1 MDQQAAKR
9 LIEDTFNQPFDQG
22 RFRHLAINLLNNVDE
37 GKAFNWTAGAYIKDS
52 FKDHVKKYR
61 RLGTYT
67 DPDGQ
72 KIDILIVHL
81 KKPWALDRSRT
92 TQRNF
97 VATYLKQRGEK
108 DAALVAYHTD
118 DPTNWRFSFVRMEY
132 REELTPAG
140 KVHVKEEFTPARRYS
155 FLVGQNEPS
164 HTVQEQLFPVLK
176 DDGHPTIDAIEQA
189 FSVEAVTKQFYLDY
203 RELFESVT
211 DALQKLIEADSRVRK
226 EFEDKSIDPANFA
239 KKLLGQIV
247 FLYFLQKKGWLGV
260 GKDDQGNLKPWGTG
274 PKNFLQRLFNREFI
288 DYDNFF
294 NHILE
299 PLFYEALATERPDD
313 YYSRFNCKIP
323 FLNGGLFEA
332 IHDYNWRE
340 IDILL
345 PNELFRQI
353 FETFDLYNFTV
364 REDEPLEKEVAVDP
378 EMLGKVF
385 ENLLPENLRKGKGT
399 YYTPR
404 PIVHYMCQESL
415 IYYLNNILNSP
426 PFQGGVPAA
435 GGGGGLNNLPQLKT
449 LRKKLRNNLTPAE
462 AALWNLLRNK
472 QLNGRKFRRQHSV
485 GNYILDFY
493 CPSEK
498 LAVELDGEV
507 HNNSEQ
513 AEYDRERDLFLQH
526 TGIKVLR
533 FENSIVFKNPEGL
546 LQRVREEFG
555 WTYNQPP
562 RPSGTPPYKG
572 GEFVRVP
579 KEDIEELV
587 RRGESAVEHDLAK
600 QEGTKTYKYK
610 LPESIRAHA
619 KLLDDKLAGIKV
631 CDPAVGSGAFPVG
644 MMHEIVKA
652 RTVLTTYLADKTERD
667 TYALKRHCI
676 QESLYGVDIDP
687 GAIDIAKLRLWLS
700 LIVDE
705 EDYQRINPLPNLD
718 YKIMQGNSLIED
730 FHGISLD
737 LGKSDNGDLLGE
749 DPELEQLIKDLHEKQ
764 NAFFNATHP
773 GEKRRLKDAVEEAI
787 LAVFRYRLQQEKK
800 PYYESLNSIER
811 TASTLP
817 EHLRAQYLR
826 EETEK
831 LNKRFDF
838 DPEAVEHELREMTH
852 GNKVRDFFPWRLY
865 FADVFRNKGGF
876 DVVIANPPYVRQE
889 LISEQKPLLKEAF
902 PDVYQGTADLYVYF
916 YRRALDIAHSDG
928 FVTFISSNKFFRAGY
943 GKKLRTYLQENTK
956 LETVIDFG
964 DLPVFEATTYPCVLV
979 ISNHSPNPEEDTL
992 RALNVRNIETI
1003 KHLPDAVAR
1012 EGWLQPQRSL
1022 RREGWSLERPEV
1034 LALLEK
1040 LRHSGTPLGEYVNGK
1055 FYYGIKTGLNKAF
1068 VIDQATRDRLIA
1080 EDPRSAE
1087 IIKPW
1092 LRGQDVKRWRTDWAG
1107 LYLLWTY
1114 QGISIEKYPAVFEY
1128 LSQFREKL
1136 AKRWEPSRG
1145 QCEWYELRPCDY
1157 YAEFEKPKIVYPNI
1171 CKRPE
1176 FAFDETN
1183 LYTNQKCFII
1193 PTTDKYLLGVLNC
1206 SVTFFL
1212 YRQVLP
1218 KLRGDFY
1225 EPGHVFLKD
1234 FPIAVPTASQRAAI
1248 EALVCKLLDAKGQG
1262 PQVQEWEKEL
1272 NRLVYKLYGLTAE
1285 EIRIIEEA
1293 TKTGQELQ
1301 GGGA

>member
-81 KKPWALDRSRT
+81 KKPWALDRART

-108 DAALVAYHTD
+108 EAALVAYYTD
-118 DPTNWRFSFVRMEY
+118 DLTNWRFSFVRMEY
-132 REELTPAG
+132 REEVTPEG
-140 KVHVKEEFTPARRYS
+140 KVRVKEEFTPARRYS

-164 HTVQEQLFPVLK
+164 HTAKAQLLPILE
-176 DDGHPTIDAIEQA
+176 DDGYPPIDAIEQA

-211 DALQKLIEADSRVRK
+211 DALQKLIETDLRVQK
-226 EFEDKSIDPANFA
+226 EFKARSIDPANFA

-260 GKDDQGNLKPWGTG
+260 GKDEQGNLKPWGTG
-274 PKNFLQRLFNREFI
+274 PKNFLQRLFKREFI
-288 DYDNFF
+288 DYGNFF
-294 NHILE
+294 NNVLE
-299 PLFYEALATERPDD
+299 PLFYEALASERPDD
-313 YYSRFNCKIP
+313 YYSRFDCKIP

-345 PNELFRQI
+345 PNNLFQKI
-353 FETFDLYNFTV
+353 LEKFDLYNFTV

-415 IYYLNNILNSP
+415 INYL
-426 PFQGGVPAA
+426 A
-435 GGGGGLNNLPQLKT
+435 G
-449 LRKKLRNNLTPAE
+449 E
-462 AALWNLLRNK
+462 
-472 QLNGRKFRRQHSV
+472 
-485 GNYILDFY
+485 
-493 CPSEK
+493 CE
-498 LAVELDGEV
+498 
-507 HNNSEQ
+507 
-513 AEYDRERDLFLQH
+513 
-526 TGIKVLR
+526 GI
-533 FENSIVFKNPEGL
+533 
-546 LQRVREEFG
+546 
-555 WTYNQPP
+555 
-562 RPSGTPPYKG
+562 
-572 GEFVRVP
+572 VP
-579 KEDIEELV
+579 KENIEELV

-610 LPESIRAHA
+610 LAESIRGHA
-619 KLLDDKLAGIKV
+619 ALLDDKLAEIKV

-652 RTVLTTYLADKTERD
+652 RTVLTTYLPDKTGRD
-667 TYALKRHCI
+667 TYSLKRHCI

-705 EDYQRINPLPNLD
+705 EDYKQINPLPNLD

-737 LGKSDNGDLLGE
+737 LGKSDNGDLLGK
-749 DPELEQLIKDLHEKQ
+749 DTGLERLIKDLHEKQ

-773 GEKRRLKDAVEEAI
+773 GEKHRLKDAVEEAI
-787 LAVFRYRLQQEKK
+787 IAVFRYRLQQEKK
-800 PYYESLNSIER
+800 PYYESLESIKR
-811 TASTLP
+811 TAASLP
-817 EHLRAQYLR
+817 ESIRDQYLR
-826 EETEK
+826 EEKEK

-838 DPEAVEHELREMTH
+838 DPEAVERELREMTH
-852 GNKVRDFFPWRLY
+852 GNKMRNFFPWRLY
-865 FADVFRNKGGF
+865 FSDVFREKGGF
-876 DVVIANPPYVRQE
+876 DIVIANPPYVRQE
-889 LISEQKPLLKEAF
+889 LISEQKPLLKGAF

-916 YRRALDIAHSDG
+916 YRRALDISHQDG

-943 GKKLRTYLQENTK
+943 GEKLRTYLRDNTQ
-956 LETVIDFG
+956 LRTVIDFG

-979 ISNHSPNPEEDTL
+979 ISKRAPNPEKDAL
-992 RALNVRNIETI
+992 QALNVRDIETI
-1003 KHLPDAVAR
+1003 EHLPEAIQHD
-1012 EGWLQPQRSL
+1012 GWPQPQRSL

-1040 LRHSGTPLGEYVNGK
+1040 LRRSGTPLGEYVNGK
-1055 FYYGIKTGLNKAF
+1055 FYRGIVTGLDKAF

-1087 IIKPW
+1087 IIKLW
-1092 LRGQDVKRWRTDWAG
+1092 FRGQDVKRWRTDWAG
-1107 LYLLWTY
+1107 LYVIFTRR
-1114 QGISIEKYPAVFEY
+1114 GIDIDRYPVVREY
-1128 LSQFREKL
+1128 LTQFKDRLMPGVPGGRKPGNY
-1136 AKRWEPSRG
+1136 K
-1145 QCEWYELRPCDY
+1145 WYEIQDAIDY
-1157 YAEFEKPKIVYPNI
+1157 YAEFEKPKIVYQKFQVIPKFALDRQGTFPNSAI
-1171 CKRPE
+1171 WMLGSDDLALLAILNSSLGW
-1176 FAFDETN
+1176 F
-1183 LYTNQKCFII
+1183 LIQKHCTQIQRGYQLI
-1193 PTTDKYLLGVLNC
+1193 WNYL
-1206 SVTFFL
+1206 
-1212 YRQVLP
+1212 
-1218 KLRGDFY
+1218 K
-1225 EPGHVFLKD
+1225 HI
-1234 FPIAVPTASQRAAI
+1234 PIAIPSSTQRANI
-1248 EALVCKLLDAKGQG
+1248 EPLVHKLLDAKDQG
-1262 PQVQEWEKEL
+1262 PQVTEWEHEL
-1272 NRLVYKLYGLTAE
+1272 NALVYKLYRLTNE
-1285 EIRIIEEA
+1285 EIKIVEEA
-1293 TKTGQELQ
+1293 TT
-1301 GGGA
+1301 